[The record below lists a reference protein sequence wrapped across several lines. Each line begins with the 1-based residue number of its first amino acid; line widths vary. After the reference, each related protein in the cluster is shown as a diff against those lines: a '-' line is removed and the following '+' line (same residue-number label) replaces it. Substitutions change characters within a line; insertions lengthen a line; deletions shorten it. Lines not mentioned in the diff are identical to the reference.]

1 MKKDKAVFYV
11 CSVAFSVNIVL
22 FFIKLYIGLR
32 TNSISI
38 YSDAV
43 NNLFDSLSGLLTLVT
58 LSMIIK
64 NADLSTESTVRK
76 SEQLFSFLMALA
88 VAFTGFYFAYSSV
101 ERLMYPTPV
110 WYTGLFLAVLIFTSL
125 IKAGMFFFYKAF
137 YQKTSSPVVR
147 VMAYDSLL
155 DFFIT
160 AVTVLTLYIS
170 GSGNFAFDAVFG
182 IIISIAIIVSAFKLI
197 ISNAKGLI
205 NFVSQSER
213 EALEEILSSHK
224 VKTEKIS
231 YHTSG
236 ELTQAYLKAEFEN
249 DNDIAFIKD
258 ECKEKTGIE
267 VHIVL

>member
-1 MKKDKAVFYV
+1 M
-11 CSVAFSVNIVL
+11 
-22 FFIKLYIGLR
+22 
-32 TNSISI
+32 
-38 YSDAV
+38 
-43 NNLFDSLSGLLTLVT
+43 
-58 LSMIIK
+58 
-64 NADLSTESTVRK
+64 
-76 SEQLFSFLMALA
+76 
-88 VAFTGFYFAYSSV
+88 
-101 ERLMYPTPV
+101 
-110 WYTGLFLAVLIFTSL
+110 
-125 IKAGMFFFYKAF
+125 
-137 YQKTSSPVVR
+137 
-147 VMAYDSLL
+147 
-155 DFFIT
+155 
-160 AVTVLTLYIS
+160 LTLYIS